1 MEEFKLSDKNGWRY
15 RIEGDEKFN
24 KDFESIGRMKTQFSF
39 ESQIIWK
46 WLKIMKHLAQIL
58 KNFDEIPKTIE
69 VITTDSPALAT
80 LSAILKLD
88 LSKKSKYHQKVK
100 IP

>member
-1 MEEFKLSDKNGWRY
+1 
-15 RIEGDEKFN
+15 
-24 KDFESIGRMKTQFSF
+24 
-39 ESQIIWK
+39 
-46 WLKIMKHLAQIL
+46 MKHFAQIL
-58 KNFDEIPKTIE
+58 NNFDEIPKTIE